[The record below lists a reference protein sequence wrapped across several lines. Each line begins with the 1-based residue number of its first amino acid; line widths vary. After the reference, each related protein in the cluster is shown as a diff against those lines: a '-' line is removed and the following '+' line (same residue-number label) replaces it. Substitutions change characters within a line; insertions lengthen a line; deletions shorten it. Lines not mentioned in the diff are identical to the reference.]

1 LMMRAVRPVV
11 CERVRA
17 QVSLVLDGELSEL
30 ERRMMESHLAR
41 CGECSAFE
49 QEAAAIT
56 RLLHEAPL
64 EPIPYPFVVR
74 RPRRAAFPAVQIGAA
89 AAFAVAVLGAAVQ
102 LTGIGAPTPSALP
115 SLQIPA
121 HYETRD
127 QLTREVHQ
135 IALDGRAYDRRSE
148 DGRSAL
154 SI

>member
-1 LMMRAVRPVV
+1 MRAVRPVV

-17 QVSLVLDGELSEL
+17 QVSLGLDGELSEL

-49 QEAAAIT
+49 EEAEIIT

-64 EPIPYPFVVR
+64 EPVPYPFVVR
-74 RPRRAAFPAVQIGAA
+74 RPRRASFAAVQLGAA

-102 LTGIGAPTPSALP
+102 LTGFGGTTPSALP
-115 SLQIPA
+115 SRDLPA
-121 HYETRD
+121 SYETRD
-127 QLTREVHQ
+127 QLTREINQ
-135 IALDGRAYDRRSE
+135 ISVDGRAYDRRSE
-148 DGRSAL
+148 DGRSAF